1 MDGKEM
7 LYKIADLSFIGR
19 ALYYLAFRLRRLVCN
34 LDILGDHLKPEKEI
48 AFASIEDCTGSAEIV
63 L

>member
-1 MDGKEM
+1 M

-19 ALYYLAFRLRRLVCN
+19 ALYYLAFRRLVCN
-34 LDILGDHLKPEKEI
+34 PDILVLRLGDHLKPEKEI
-48 AFASIEDCTGSAEIV
+48 AFASIEDCTVSAEIV